1 MDSDVELAITAA
13 RAGAEVVLGKYGAWE
28 TRIDKE
34 PGDFATEADVEA
46 EQAILETIRA
56 ARPDDAFLGEE
67 GGYVGRED
75 AARVWLVDP
84 LCGTLNF
91 AAKTPLFCVNVAL
104 RTADRQDL
112 AAAVAD
118 PCSGEVFWTDGEA
131 AMLRPHDTDGA
142 DGADKELV
150 PDVGARLVD
159 INVDRGAMRSGP
171 LPPAIRL
178 LTAAEFDAG
187 FGPRVV
193 SSSLALT
200 WVAAGRR
207 AAYLTDGA
215 RPDSVHF
222 AAGLALCRAAGCVVT
237 DLAGEPLY
245 SGTGGLLAAADA
257 EIHAELLALVARQPP
272 GSG

>member
-1 MDSDVELAITAA
+1 MTSDVEVAIAAA
-13 RAGAEVVLGKYGAWE
+13 RAGAKVVRSKYGLWE

-34 PGDFATEADVEA
+34 PGDFATEADVDA
-46 EQAILETIRA
+46 EQAILEVIRI

-67 GGYVGRED
+67 GGYVGAEG

-91 AAKTPLFCVNVAL
+91 AAKTPLFCINVAL
-104 RTADRQDL
+104 RSGGADL

-118 PCSGEVFWTDGEA
+118 PCADEVFWADGSTA
-131 AMLRPHDTDGA
+131 FLRGPDGA
-142 DGADKELV
+142 DLPLV
-150 PDVGARLVD
+150 PETGARLVD
-159 INVDRGAMRSGP
+159 VNVDRGAMRSGP
-171 LPPAIRL
+171 TPAAVRML
-178 LTAAEFDAG
+178 GSAEFEAS

-207 AAYLTDGA
+207 AAYVTDGA
-215 RPDSVHF
+215 PPDSVHF

-245 SGTGGLLAAADA
+245 SGRGGLLVAADA
-257 EIHAELLALVARQPP
+257 EIHADLLKILAA
-272 GSG
+272 S

>member
-1 MDSDVELAITAA
+1 MLSDVELAVAAA

-46 EQAILETIRA
+46 EQAILTMIAA

-67 GGYVGRED
+67 GGYVGPED
-75 AARVWLVDP
+75 AARMWLVDP

-91 AAKTPLFCVNVAL
+91 AARTPLFCVNVAL
-104 RTADRQDL
+104 RDAERQDL

-118 PCSGEVFWTDGEA
+118 PCAGEVFWTDGQK
-131 AMLRPHDTDGA
+131 AMLRGA
-142 DGADKELV
+142 DGIDLPLAPAVD
-150 PDVGARLVD
+150 ARLVD

-171 LPPAIRL
+171 LPTAIRL
-178 LTAAEFDAG
+178 LATAEFEAS

-193 SSSLALT
+193 SSSLALA

-222 AAGLALCRAAGCVVT
+222 AAGVALCRAAGCVVT

-245 SGTGGLLAAADA
+245 SGAGGMLVAADA
-257 EIHAELLALVARQPP
+257 EIHAELLGLLARA
-272 GSG
+272 

>member
-1 MDSDVELAITAA
+1 MITDVELAITAA
-13 RAGAEVVLGKYGAWE
+13 RAGAEVVLGKYGTWE

-46 EQAILETIRA
+46 EQAILDTIRA
-56 ARPDDAFLGEE
+56 GRPDDAFLGEE

-75 AARVWLVDP
+75 AGRVWLVDP

-104 RTADRQDL
+104 RDADHQDL

-118 PCSGEVFWTDGEA
+118 PCSGEVFWTDGEK
-131 AMLRPHDTDGA
+131 AMLRGA
-142 DGADKELV
+142 DGVDLPLV

-171 LPPAIRL
+171 LPTAIRL
-178 LTAAEFDAG
+178 LTTAEFEAS

-193 SSSLALT
+193 SSSLALA

-245 SGTGGLLAAADA
+245 SGAGGLLAAADA
-257 EIHAELLALVARQPP
+257 ETHAELLGLLSRA
-272 GSG
+272 